1 MLAQDYNIPADS
13 STVEWVGYPSERLK
27 GWHRY
32 TDNPLMDLI
41 TAGLSDILKMEL
53 ETMAYTIKY
62 LGYDVTCDSPEDL
75 RALLNS
81 TGTPPKPAVHPN
93 LFGEEPATGVA
104 GFVAKVQGK
113 PRELLRIIATGGTVP
128 RDRLSQAVG
137 VLDPHKFGGLLIT
150 ISKCAAS
157 AGIEAP
163 IERSMVRLNGNGP
176 RVYHYKIRDNIKA
189 ELKAALSV

>member
-1 MLAQDYNIPADS
+1 
-13 STVEWVGYPSERLK
+13 
-27 GWHRY
+27 
-32 TDNPLMDLI
+32 
-41 TAGLSDILKMEL
+41 
-53 ETMAYTIKY
+53 MAYTIKY

-75 RALLNS
+75 RALLNQNA
-81 TGTPPKPAVHPN
+81 PPKPAVHTN
-93 LFGEEPATGVA
+93 LFGEEPVTGVA

-113 PRELLRIIATGGTVP
+113 PRELLRLIATSGTVP
-128 RDRLSQAVG
+128 RDRLLQTVG

-176 RVYHYKIRDNIKA
+176 RVYHYKIRDDIKA